1 MNAMPTPTTARRE
14 SITIHGYSPSGNC
27 HKLRMLLS
35 HLGRDYRWIET
46 DSAHGA
52 TRTPEYLAKNPNGK
66 VPMIELD
73 DGRIMV
79 ESNAIL
85 CWLAEGSPYFAG
97 DVWQRAQT
105 LAWMFF
111 EQYSHEPYVAVA
123 RFICGWTPIDSPRR
137 ADLSRLRERG
147 DQALAVMERHLASN
161 AWFSSVGYGIA
172 DIALFAYT
180 HCAGDGGFDLAAYP
194 QVSAWLARVRAQ
206 PGFVPMP
213 AIAAENAALIA
224 QTLQST

>member
-1 MNAMPTPTTARRE
+1 MI
-14 SITIHGYSPSGNC
+14 SVYGYSPSGNC
-27 HKLRMLLS
+27 HKLRMLLG
-35 HLGRDYRWIET
+35 HLGRAYHWIET

-52 TRTPEYLAKNPNGK
+52 TRTPAYLARNPNGR

-73 DGRIMV
+73 DGRSMV

-85 CWLAEGSPYFAG
+85 CSLAEATPYFCDDA
-97 DVWQRAQT
+97 WQRAQT
-105 LAWMFF
+105 LSWMFF

-137 ADLSRLRERG
+137 ADLPQLRERG
-147 DQALAVMERHLASN
+147 RQALAVMEKHLAAN
-161 AWFSSVGYGIA
+161 AWFNGERYGIA

-180 HCAGDGGFDLAAYP
+180 HCAADGGFDLATFP
-194 QVSAWLARVRAQ
+194 TVSEWLGRVRAE

-213 AIAAENAALIA
+213 PIAAENAALVMA
-224 QTLQST
+224 SVQSTPWQSTK